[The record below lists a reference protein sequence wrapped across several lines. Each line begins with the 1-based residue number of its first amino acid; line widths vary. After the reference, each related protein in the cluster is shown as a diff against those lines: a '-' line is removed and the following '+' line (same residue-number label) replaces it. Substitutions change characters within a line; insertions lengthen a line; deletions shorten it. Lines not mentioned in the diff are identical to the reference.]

1 MRKKVVLDLCERLIA
16 QGHPDVRA
24 LPRAELQLRAQHLPE
39 DGMPEFVAHL
49 LKGEG
54 HRVANLGLHP
64 DKNATPSEPPQEP
77 ARVFANLRPSALL
90 FERHSDT
97 LKDALAAQ
105 TGALSMNAILTIQA
119 GKSFEYQLK
128 PNYISR
134 SFSVHFSLPPGWP

>member
-1 MRKKVVLDLCERLIA
+1 
-16 QGHPDVRA
+16 
-24 LPRAELQLRAQHLPE
+24 
-39 DGMPEFVAHL
+39 MPEFVAHL

-77 ARVFANLRPSALL
+77 ARVFANLRPRALL

-97 LKDALAAQ
+97 LKDILAAQ
-105 TGALSMNAILTIQA
+105 TGALSMDTLSHIET
-119 GKSFEYQLK
+119 GKSFEDQLK

-134 SFSVHFSLPPGWP
+134 AFPVHLSLFDGWP